1 MKKYI
6 KYAQVTKQTKRT
18 ANLTVEELLENKV
31 PYIVQVFYRISAVR
45 WYNWFHGVMSQMT

>member
-45 WYNWFHGVMSQMT
+45 